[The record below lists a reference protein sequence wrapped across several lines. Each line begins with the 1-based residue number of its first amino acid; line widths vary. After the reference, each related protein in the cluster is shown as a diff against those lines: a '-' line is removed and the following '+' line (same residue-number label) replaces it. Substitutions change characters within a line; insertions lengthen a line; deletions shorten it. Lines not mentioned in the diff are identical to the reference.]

1 VTALDVGE
9 EAANEMGARVFASCF
24 FVSAVLAGA
33 PIRAQTVDSPPPG
46 SVSGHVSC
54 ADTNRPARLARV
66 TIEPVDDFLAVRVD
80 AGGNIVRQR
89 SVSTAIVAQT
99 GADGDYSIESVPPG
113 PYYIVAE
120 LPGYL
125 SPVTEF
131 AVENMSLPNAHDE
144 QRFRELLQKITV
156 IGGRTARMDF
166 RLERGGTI
174 DGKVLYDDGSPV
186 TGAWI
191 NVLRKDEKL
200 GWQPLSDIALSRFQ
214 YALATDDRGHY
225 RITML
230 APGEYLVAV
239 AIRQVTMSSSGE
251 TLPGLAAPRGSLF
264 TTQIYVGGS
273 ARRGTAKPITLRKG
287 EEYTGADITVAISK
301 MHLLSGTI
309 VSARDGHPIDRAAV
323 SLVDSTDGTPVKEA
337 AVFGNGR
344 FAMQFVPEGEYLL
357 KVTDA
362 KDGAMQTS
370 PSEGSTETYT
380 RFVPQHVYADAEQSL
395 IVSGDVSGL
404 TIQVPEPTGSGP

>member
-9 EAANEMGARVFASCF
+9 EAANEMGARVFVSCF
-24 FVSAVLAGA
+24 FVSAILADA
-33 PIRAQTVDSPPPG
+33 PIQAQTMYPSSPG
-46 SVSGHVSC
+46 SVSGRVSC
-54 ADTNRPARLARV
+54 ADTNKPARLARV
-66 TIEPVDDFLAVRVD
+66 TIEPVDDLLAVSVD
-80 AGGNIVRQR
+80 AKGNIVRQR
-89 SVSTAIVAQT
+89 SVPTAIVAQT
-99 GADGDYSIESVPPG
+99 GADGGYSIESVPPG
-113 PYYIVAE
+113 NYYIVAE

-131 AVENMSLPNAHDE
+131 TSENISLPNEQDE
-144 QRFRELLQKITV
+144 ERFRERLQKITV
-156 IGGRTARMDF
+156 IGGQRAQMDF
-166 RLERGGTI
+166 RLERGGAI

-186 TGAWI
+186 SGAWI

-200 GWQPLSDIALSRFQ
+200 GWHPLSDIALNRFQ

-239 AIRQVTMSSSGE
+239 AIRQVAMSSSGE
-251 TLPGLAAPRGSLF
+251 TLPGLTAPRENLF
-264 TTQIYVGGS
+264 STQIYVGDSASRGS
-273 ARRGTAKPITLRKG
+273 ARPITLRKG
-287 EEYTGADITVAISK
+287 EEHTGADITVAISK
-301 MHLLSGTI
+301 MHVLSGT
-309 VSARDGHPIDRAAV
+309 VVAARDGHPIDRAAV
-323 SLVDSTDGTPVKEA
+323 SLVDSIDGTPVKEA

-344 FAMQFVPEGEYLL
+344 FAMQFIPEGEYLL

-362 KDGAMQTS
+362 KDGQMETG
-370 PSEGSTETYT
+370 PIEGGTGTYS

-404 TIQVPEPTGSGP
+404 TIKVPEPTAPRP